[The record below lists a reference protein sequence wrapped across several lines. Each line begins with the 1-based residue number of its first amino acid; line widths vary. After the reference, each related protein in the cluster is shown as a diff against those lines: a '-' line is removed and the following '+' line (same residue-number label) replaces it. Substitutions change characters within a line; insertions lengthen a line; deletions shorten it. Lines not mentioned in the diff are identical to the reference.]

1 MSTCNC
7 TEIMARFKFYVCFFL
22 MKWKYIRKF
31 DYECVCLCIFE
42 LSNIKKKFSVTNLQF
57 DVIKKMIQ
65 IIAFILS
72 LYILLSILNW

>member
-7 TEIMARFKFYVCFFL
+7 TEIMARFKFYVCFFF

-42 LSNIKKKFSVTNLQF
+42 LSNIKKNFLSQIYNL
-57 DVIKKMIQ
+57 M
-65 IIAFILS
+65 S
-72 LYILLSILNW
+72 LRKWYK